1 MIYDTFP
8 FFNELELLEL
18 RLNELAGVV
27 DKFVLVEATRTFTNR
42 PKPLY
47 YWENRARFAAFA
59 DRIIHVVVKDV
70 PDVADPWVI
79 DRFQRN
85 CIGRG
90 LANCRPGDWV
100 LVSDLDEIPRAAVV
114 ERLSREI
121 PYRDNFFSNTIHAAL
136 NSKPVTN
143 IFHRR
148 GFRRRLRLNHPFV
161 WRFHH
166 TIYRYFMNC
175 KSLQPPFSCGTVMLR
190 YRDFSAAEEM
200 RHSGYKTVPNAG
212 WNFTWMGNVDRIL
225 TKIQSFA
232 HQECNQPQYTD
243 PNRIKELIESGKNIF
258 GDADKM
264 RFVPV
269 DENFPRYVLD
279 HPEKFKMWI
288 RPV

>member
-1 MIYDTFP
+1 MIYDTFT

-27 DKFVLVEATRTFTNR
+27 DKFVLVEATRTFTNQ

-59 DRIIHVVVKDV
+59 DRIIHVVVNDV

-79 DRFQRN
+79 ERFQRN
-85 CIGRG
+85 CIVRG
-90 LANCRPGDWV
+90 LANCRPDDWV

-121 PYRDNFFSNTIHAAL
+121 PYRDNPFSNAIHAAL
-136 NSKPVTN
+136 NSQPAKN

-161 WRFHH
+161 WRFQH

-175 KSLQPPFSCGTVMLR
+175 KSLQPPFSYGTVMLR
-190 YRDFSAAEEM
+190 YRDFSVAEEL
-200 RHSGYKTVPNAG
+200 RHSGYKVIPDAG
-212 WNFTWMGNVDRIL
+212 WNFTWMGGVDRIL
-225 TKIQSFA
+225 DKIQSFS
-232 HQECNQPQYTD
+232 HQEYNQPQFTD
-243 PNRIKELIESGKNIF
+243 PARINELIEKGGYLF
-258 GDADKM
+258 GDSNQLK
-264 RFVPV
+264 FVPV
-269 DENFPRYVLD
+269 DATFPRHFLE
-279 HPEKFKMWI
+279 HPEKYAAWI